1 MLWSACSGGTRPNVV
16 LIVVDTL
23 RADHTSLH
31 GYSRD
36 TTPRLRQIAMSGAR
50 FELAYAPMSVT
61 APTHAS
67 LFTGLYPITHR
78 VIKNGL
84 ALSSDHRTLAEI
96 LTGLGYDSA
105 AFVSSYVLD
114 EKFGLGQGF
123 EHYADDFEASTA
135 KIGMLKQW
143 ENERVGGAFDRRGNA
158 TTDLALRWLGDV
170 RRPDRPF
177 FLFVHYFDPHA
188 PYAPPAAFAGWFA
201 DPRSRE
207 DPVNASIA
215 RYDAEI
221 AFVDH
226 EIGRLVDGID
236 RSGVTD
242 TIVILTADH
251 GEGLMDHRYMT
262 HGVHL
267 FEEEVRVPLVIRWPG
282 EIAAGLV
289 YRDPVV
295 LIDLFPTILEWVGA
309 EVPDGLPGL
318 SLAPILRGQSPG
330 LSDRPVFLH
339 RRTYPDAVVDG
350 ELHVRGEKFSI
361 RVGRWKYIVGDEVGT
376 RELYDLASDP
386 GETIDRYYR
395 APEVAREL
403 SQRLDAW
410 RERHTEDREATS
422 PGEGDREG
430 LEALG
435 YLQ

>member
-1 MLWSACSGGTRPNVV
+1 
-16 LIVVDTL
+16 
-23 RADHTSLH
+23 
-31 GYSRD
+31 
-36 TTPRLRQIAMSGAR
+36 MSGAR

-339 RRTYPDAVVDG
+339 RRPYPDAVVDG

-395 APEVAREL
+395 APEVARDL

-410 RERHTEDREATS
+410 RARHMVDREATG